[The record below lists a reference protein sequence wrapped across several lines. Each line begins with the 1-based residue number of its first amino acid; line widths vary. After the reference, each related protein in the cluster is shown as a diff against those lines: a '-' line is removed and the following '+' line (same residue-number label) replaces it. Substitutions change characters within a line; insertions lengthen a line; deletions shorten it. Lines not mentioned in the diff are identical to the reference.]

1 MTFSDWLHQQSN
13 RDDQIGLLARCA
25 AINSDGIA
33 VDFLPHILDV
43 LHQAVSEFES
53 VPSKGLEPL
62 TVGSEDQCSI
72 H

>member
-43 LHQAVSEFES
+43 LHQAVSEFEL
-53 VPSKGLEPL
+53 VPSVGLEP
-62 TVGSEDQCSI
+62 TTPWFEAKCSI